1 MVVDTLHAIIV
12 FGGTYLAK
20 LDRCGHPAVRS
31 YLLLRGRFNRM
42 ARYCVA
48 IRKKAIH
55 LTPYRLKS
63 FVLCSWP
70 SRAELA
76 NPPFSFKV
84 GPTVTLGADCCVP
97 CG

>member
-12 FGGTYLAK
+12 FGGTHLAK

-42 ARYCVA
+42 ARWLRRNSQEGNPSHALPIEVFCALFLAVA
-48 IRKKAIH
+48 GGVGEPA
-55 LTPYRLKS
+55 
-63 FVLCSWP
+63 
-70 SRAELA
+70 
-76 NPPFSFKV
+76 FSFKV